1 MGKYYD
7 SISNKLKNY
16 FNILSSELPEWLE
29 EYINTKEIQ
38 KLKYISYGR

>member
-16 FNILSSELPEWLE
+16 FNILSSEFPEWLE
-29 EYINTKEIQ
+29 EYINTKEMQ
-38 KLKYISYGR
+38 RLKYISYGR